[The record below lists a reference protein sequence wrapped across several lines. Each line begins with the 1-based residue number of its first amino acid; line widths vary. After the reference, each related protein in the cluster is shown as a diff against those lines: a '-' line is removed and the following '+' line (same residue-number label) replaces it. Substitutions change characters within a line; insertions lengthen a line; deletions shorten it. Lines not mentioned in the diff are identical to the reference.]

1 MTIVE
6 GIVVAYVLG
15 VLALALRLRNRT
27 KTLDDFF
34 VGGRSFSLW
43 YNVNTLAA
51 TAIGSGTTIGVAG
64 MAYASGIS
72 AGWILV
78 GFAIGFGL
86 IALLIAE
93 PLHRMRSVTMTD
105 VIGDRFG
112 GRARALASILILVQ
126 YFGIAAAQVLALGVM
141 TSALL
146 DISLTLSIVT
156 MGTVMIVYT
165 VVGGLLSISLVDIFQ
180 MTLIAV
186 GIMVVLPYVGLDEV
200 GGAVGLSGGLSSDY
214 FDPGAMGAAGLIG
227 MLAWI
232 IPQGFLSQELW
243 IRVLAAKSPSIA
255 RRSTLI
261 ASFAVY
267 LPYMVSIVVIGLCG
281 AVLLPGIN
289 PDTVIP
295 RLITEFTPPVVQGL
309 LFAALL
315 SVLMS
320 TATSVMLVAGSN
332 LVKDVLLRLDPRPRS
347 DRSLLIASKLGVVAV
362 GALSIVLALSADGII
377 ELMQN
382 VATPYVGALFPIVL
396 AVFFWPRASATA
408 AVTTMLVSI
417 VLSTVLYI
425 TDWTIWD
432 LHPIVINLCASTAVL
447 VVTTLL
453 LPNKPPSA
461 AVPTTATS
469 EES

>member
-6 GIVVAYVLG
+6 VIVVAYVLG
-15 VLALALRLRNRT
+15 VLGLALRLRNRT
-27 KTLDDFF
+27 KNLDDFF

-64 MAYASGIS
+64 MTYADGIS
-72 AGWILV
+72 AGWILI

-86 IALLIAE
+86 IAVLIAE
-93 PLHRMRSVTMTD
+93 PLHRMKSVTMTD

-112 GRARALASILILVQ
+112 DRARAIASVLILVQ
-126 YFGIAAAQVLALGVM
+126 YFGIAAAQVLALGLM
-141 TSALL
+141 TASLL
-146 DISLTLSIVT
+146 DISLTLSIIT
-156 MGTVMIVYT
+156 MGSVMIVYT

-180 MTLIAV
+180 MTLIAI

-200 GGAVGLSGGLSSDY
+200 GGAGGLSDGLSSDY
-214 FDPGAMGAAGLIG
+214 FNPTAMGAAGLIG

-243 IRVLAAKSPSIA
+243 IRVLASKSPSVA

-267 LPYMVSIVVIGLCG
+267 LPYMVSILVIGLCG

-295 RLITEFTPPVVQGL
+295 RLITEYTPPVVQGA

-332 LVKDVLLRLDPRPRS
+332 LIKDVVLRIDRRPHS
-347 DRSLLIASKLGVVAV
+347 DRSLLIASKLGVIVV

-408 AVTTMLVSI
+408 ALATMLVSI
-417 VLSTVLYI
+417 VLSTILYA
-425 TDWTIWD
+425 TDWTVWD
-432 LHPIVINLCASTAVL
+432 LHPIVINLCASTVTLAL
-447 VVTTLL
+447 VSFAI
-453 LPNKPPSA
+453 PNKHTTTT
-461 AVPTTATS
+461 VPRDATT
-469 EES
+469 EEA